1 MNEELIKQ
9 LKIEAQTE
17 YDDMQFLLSLLPDW
31 TKEVPKGLDP
41 TFYGTLSYEGD
52 KLVKIRIENIMKRAK
67 QSYEDIMNL

>member
-1 MNEELIKQ
+1 MNKALIKQ
-9 LKIEAQTE
+9 LKIEAAIE
-17 YDDMQFLLSLLPDW
+17 YDDMQYMYSLLPDW

-67 QSYEDIMNL
+67 TSYEDIMNL